1 MIRFN
6 VYLFLLFFLSACASI
21 SQKDDKGFNWKK
33 ASAKL
38 TREYAKSMGPL
49 SPEWISGVGFS
60 QFEHLTTPW
69 SKELEQQNYLL
80 SYKWKS
86 KLERML
92 KTESHEEYRAD
103 IRILLDHVER
113 TMRGIEFDR
122 EIGAIS
128 FMPISENVYL
138 TLNELVY
145 DNAPERKIK
154 NALSRFGL
162 IVRGDEE
169 QLPLI
174 AGFTAH
180 VLNQMD
186 KLHEKRMKGFWPSR
200 REIETYLKDSESYI
214 ESLNELLLDTKSDEW
229 KKDYENFKEQE
240 LQYREFVKKKI
251 LPYARSQEGLPEAV
265 YANILKEMGIDESPS
280 ELIEVA
286 KRDYRVIYMRFSEL
300 AKDVAKIHNLSSSD
314 PVSVV
319 HYLTSKKISDQA
331 ELLKLYNEVNEE
343 LFQIVLREKLL
354 SINERPNIL
363 IRFANKSE
371 ALSLPAPYFNNSP
384 FFGKDKNKK
393 SEFVITPA
401 DGGRDDFSFR
411 EAALNLTAHE
421 AMPGHALQYHMMRE
435 RGTTLMR
442 SWLAF
447 NSVNVEGWGLFAE
460 DLVFPYLSKE
470 AQFITLQ
477 RRLWRVA
484 RMFLDPELNLGLIN
498 EKRVFEVFLDELG
511 FSKLFAESEF
521 RRYSYIMPG
530 QANSYYFGYKR
541 LMKMKEKVSD
551 PLCFNDAILNFGVL
565 PLEEIASRIDR
576 LSCK

>member
-1 MIRFN
+1 MIRFY

-21 SQKDDKGFNWKK
+21 SQKEDKGFNWKK

-80 SYKWKS
+80 AYKWKS

-265 YANILKEMGIDESPS
+265 YAKMLPKYIIFHL
-280 ELIEVA
+280 
-286 KRDYRVIYMRFSEL
+286 VI
-300 AKDVAKIHNLSSSD
+300 
-314 PVSVV
+314 
-319 HYLTSKKISDQA
+319 
-331 ELLKLYNEVNEE
+331 
-343 LFQIVLREKLL
+343 
-354 SINERPNIL
+354 
-363 IRFANKSE
+363 
-371 ALSLPAPYFNNSP
+371 
-384 FFGKDKNKK
+384 
-393 SEFVITPA
+393 
-401 DGGRDDFSFR
+401 
-411 EAALNLTAHE
+411 
-421 AMPGHALQYHMMRE
+421 
-435 RGTTLMR
+435 R
-442 SWLAF
+442 S
-447 NSVNVEGWGLFAE
+447 
-460 DLVFPYLSKE
+460 
-470 AQFITLQ
+470 Q
-477 RRLWRVA
+477 
-484 RMFLDPELNLGLIN
+484 
-498 EKRVFEVFLDELG
+498 
-511 FSKLFAESEF
+511 
-521 RRYSYIMPG
+521 
-530 QANSYYFGYKR
+530 
-541 LMKMKEKVSD
+541 
-551 PLCFNDAILNFGVL
+551 
-565 PLEEIASRIDR
+565 
-576 LSCK
+576 